1 MKRILCIIAAL
12 YALCSCSSKPL
23 VIGVDTTLT
32 FEISDLKG
40 TQLRV
45 TATPEFDM
53 CWFLFDILP
62 VEEFQKKISGATEEA
77 FMQSAL
83 DNLGK
88 QYDNISGA
96 YREGGA
102 AYVAGF
108 DDMMLY
114 FGKSSV
120 YYTGL
125 TPETDYY
132 VLGFCVDPM
141 SRKPSGPLQKMKFRT
156 TAISP
161 EPSNMVLDF
170 MVQDGE
176 RCLYYYTKPTLD
188 GKLCRDPYL
197 VDFVPQEVIDERAG
211 GDMLKY
217 AAIWYAEKLADGTV
231 SQYLKTDISRN
242 EVYVLGPHDEGK
254 RFVVFGAPYNINNK
268 DKIFTRSFIY
278 YKGISMRNYAHDLR
292 TGEDK

>member
-1 MKRILCIIAAL
+1 MMKRIFCIIATL
-12 YALCSCSSKPL
+12 YALCSCSSKPM
-23 VIGVDTTLT
+23 VMGVDTTLD
-32 FEISDLKG
+32 FEISNLQG

-45 TATPEFDM
+45 TATPQFDM
-53 CWFLFDILP
+53 CWFLFDILS
-62 VEEFQKKISGATEEA
+62 VDEFQKRVAGTTEEA

-88 QYDNISGA
+88 QYEDIAGA
-96 YREGGA
+96 YRENGA
-102 AYVAGF
+102 AYVAAF

-141 SRKPSGPLQKMKFRT
+141 KRKPSGPLQKMKFTT

-176 RCLYYYTKPTLD
+176 KCLYYYTKPTLD

-197 VDFVPQEVIDERAG
+197 VDLVPQEVIDEKAG
-211 GDMLKY
+211 GDIVKY

-231 SQYLKTDISRN
+231 SQYIRTDISRN
-242 EVYVLGPHDEGK
+242 EDYTFGPQDEGK
-254 RFVVFGAPYNINNK
+254 KFVVFGAPYNINNR
-268 DKIFTRSFIY
+268 DKIFSKSFKY
-278 YKGISMRNYAHDLR
+278 YKGITMRNYSRDLY
-292 TGEDK
+292 